1 MKVSEFIKL
10 LEQFPDQDADVLV
23 VEHHSGRSPYDQG
36 GTVET
41 VILEPELHLDYT
53 DFRGNPFVKPDT
65 EYFNQRTLLIG
76 VTNL

>member
-23 VEHHSGRSPYDQG
+23 VEHRSGRSPYDQG

-41 VILEPELHLDYT
+41 VNFDPELHLDYT
-53 DFRGNPFVKPDT
+53 DFRENPFVKPDA